1 MSLAGRV
8 ALVTGGSRGIGRGI
22 ALSLAEAGADVA
34 INYLTNAAA
43 AQETQAAVEALGRR
57 ARTYPCD
64 VASSYP
70 HVLDMVNAVAA
81 DFGRLDILVNNAG
94 LQAPRSSVCDADLEE
109 FRRVFDSHFWGSVHC
124 TKAAIPHLRRQDR
137 GDIVYI
143 SSVQVKDQFAH
154 RLPYVAGKMAIEGL
168 SSMVAQEEIWNGI
181 RANVIRPGIA
191 ESEMGWETLKR
202 RDIRDPD
209 DLLRKAPF
217 GRIARPEDI
226 GNAVVFFCSSAGGY
240 ITNATLTIDGSQAS
254 WIPPR
259 TSA

>member
-1 MSLAGRV
+1 MNLEGRV
-8 ALVTGGSRGIGRGI
+8 GLVTGGSRGIGRGI
-22 ALSLAEAGADVA
+22 ALCLARAGADVA
-34 INYLTNAAA
+34 VNYLSNEAAA
-43 AQETQAAVEALGRR
+43 LDTQRAIEALGRR
-57 ARTYPCD
+57 SRTYRCD

-70 HVLDMVNAVAA
+70 DVLAMVEAVAA

-124 TKAAIPHLRRQDR
+124 SKAAIPHLRRQER
-137 GDIVYI
+137 SDIIFI

-154 RLPYVAGKMAIEGL
+154 RLPYVAGKMALEGL

-202 RDIRDPD
+202 RDIANAD

-217 GRIARPEDI
+217 KRIAKPEDI
-226 GNAVVFFCSSAGGY
+226 GNAVVFFCSNEGSY
-240 ITNATLTIDGSQAS
+240 ITNATLTVDGSQAS

-259 TSA
+259 VGA